1 MSARDLLLG
10 QGKSILISRKNVCW
24 GGAPAWPC
32 LNAWWFWRQ
41 WCREIKGYSLS
52 VVQHTA
58 SCQIKSKSNTTQS
71 KAAPQSYPSIIRC
84 KNGRQVYVGPTSIIH
99 AFIRKTCRGE
109 MNRSFNFF
117 AFISLL
123 GRWRNPPHHY
133 LVHRTQTQT
142 HNNTLM
148 KLRDSSIFWPA
159 GSNPGRTDVVSA
171 PQDKLLYRRQSRR
184 TIKSLKMTTMMIKH
198 GWSKSS
204 LMYYYRCL
212 GEGLRLSPTSA
223 RDRISVIMWREGSA
237 ILCGFISKC
246 MSALTGV
253 LSKWRGTEGH
263 KSFLRETSH
272 SCYTQCNDCESFY
285 STFCGP
291 SFYGVRVTLS
301 LSSIADINL

>member
-1 MSARDLLLG
+1 
-10 QGKSILISRKNVCW
+10 
-24 GGAPAWPC
+24 
-32 LNAWWFWRQ
+32 
-41 WCREIKGYSLS
+41 
-52 VVQHTA
+52 
-58 SCQIKSKSNTTQS
+58 
-71 KAAPQSYPSIIRC
+71 
-84 KNGRQVYVGPTSIIH
+84 
-99 AFIRKTCRGE
+99 

-148 KLRDSSIFWPA
+148 KLRDSSMFWPA
-159 GSNPGRTDVVSA
+159 GSNPGRTDVDSA
-171 PQDKLLYRRQSRR
+171 PQDKLLYRRQSWR
-184 TIKSLKMTTMMIKH
+184 TIKSLNMTTMMIKH

-223 RDRISVIMWREGSA
+223 RDRISLIMWREGSA

-285 STFCGP
+285 STLCGP
-291 SFYGVRVTLS
+291 LFYGVRLTLS
-301 LSSIADINL
+301 LINSRHQSLATLPTIDRKFIKSKFLFFPFLLEIASISCLMYLKDWGDIPGLSFHWLKTQEMNPLWGNNDKCVFPW

>member
-24 GGAPAWPC
+24 RGAPAWPC

-71 KAAPQSYPSIIRC
+71 KAAPQSYPSIIWC

-117 AFISLL
+117 AFISLS

-148 KLRDSSIFWPA
+148 KLRDSSIFWATLAELTLTARHKTNCCTAVSLGEQLKVWRWQRWWLSTVGP
-159 GSNPGRTDVVSA
+159 NQVWCIIVDVLEKVCVSA
-171 PQDKLLYRRQSRR
+171 RHLPGIVFQS
-184 TIKSLKMTTMMIKH
+184 
-198 GWSKSS
+198 
-204 LMYYYRCL
+204 
-212 GEGLRLSPTSA
+212 
-223 RDRISVIMWREGSA
+223 
-237 ILCGFISKC
+237 
-246 MSALTGV
+246 
-253 LSKWRGTEGH
+253 
-263 KSFLRETSH
+263 
-272 SCYTQCNDCESFY
+272 
-285 STFCGP
+285 
-291 SFYGVRVTLS
+291 
-301 LSSIADINL
+301 